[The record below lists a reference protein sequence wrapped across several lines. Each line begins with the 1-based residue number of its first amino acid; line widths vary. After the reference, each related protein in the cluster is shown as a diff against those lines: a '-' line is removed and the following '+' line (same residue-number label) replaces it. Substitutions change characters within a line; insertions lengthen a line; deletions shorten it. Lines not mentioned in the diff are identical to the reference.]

1 MQRCSSSSSFL
12 SDSPTTSTT
21 TDLKFLLAF
30 GGIVAIVFYVLIA
43 MVPGGDS
50 SSSSGQELLSRS
62 SCVFADE
69 RQWIFQMEQYRAIS
83 FILAANAYWIYGEH
97 DQTSI
102 ENMFNQ
108 LRLAC
113 LLLKNGEADMVDL
126 FLNFIEVKDDVGIM
140 EQVGEMKRNMHLTHV
155 NLLHAQA
162 WLWEESKTHIKKKVD
177 EPEHA
182 DFFTPMH
189 RCLEH
194 KWDISP
200 GDSDRLESSRSSIA
214 NRSRS
219 RDDSRDS
226 REIPPREYEIR
237 ITTDVPREEAVRL
250 AQEIA
255 DQHGRDLVVELPERV
270 QPEAE
275 QEGERDGSS

>member
-1 MQRCSSSSSFL
+1 
-12 SDSPTTSTT
+12 
-21 TDLKFLLAF
+21 
-30 GGIVAIVFYVLIA
+30 
-43 MVPGGDS
+43 
-50 SSSSGQELLSRS
+50 
-62 SCVFADE
+62 
-69 RQWIFQMEQYRAIS
+69 
-83 FILAANAYWIYGEH
+83 
-97 DQTSI
+97 
-102 ENMFNQ
+102 
-108 LRLAC
+108 
-113 LLLKNGEADMVDL
+113 
-126 FLNFIEVKDDVGIM
+126 
-140 EQVGEMKRNMHLTHV
+140 
-155 NLLHAQA
+155 
-162 WLWEESKTHIKKKVD
+162 
-177 EPEHA
+177 
-182 DFFTPMH
+182 MH

-237 ITTDVPREEAVRL
+237 ITDVPREEAVRL

-270 QPEAE
+270 EPEAE